1 MLSMASLP
9 GENVGKVCENFRAG
23 ENPRRSQRMSI
34 RLEGLLQH
42 LVVITSAILLDPLT
56 NWSGNSLLIRDNQF

>member
-56 NWSGNSLLIRDNQF
+56 N